1 MAQKP
6 STTAENYEWILRV
19 VDEFRLID
27 VKSYTLTLSLSLSSF
42 VSVAHTEGNIDTFG
56 KCCIDSKFGQI
67 ESLFIISTKLPEF
80 DAHLVKSS
88 GKPHENLC
96 TR

>member
-27 VKSYTLTLSLSLSSF
+27 VKSYTLTLSLSLYHHSSLLLTPKGILIHLENV
-42 VSVAHTEGNIDTFG
+42 VSTVNLD
-56 KCCIDSKFGQI
+56 KLNRCL
-67 ESLFIISTKLPEF
+67 LFQPNC
-80 DAHLVKSS
+80 
-88 GKPHENLC
+88 PNLMHI
-96 TR
+96 